1 MKYKDLTELAEALA
15 YPKIPVPNLQVNL
28 AEFKRLA
35 ELTLL

>member
-1 MKYKDLTELAEALA
+1 MKYEDLIHLADALA
-15 YPKIPVPNLQVNL
+15 DPKVPISNPQVNL